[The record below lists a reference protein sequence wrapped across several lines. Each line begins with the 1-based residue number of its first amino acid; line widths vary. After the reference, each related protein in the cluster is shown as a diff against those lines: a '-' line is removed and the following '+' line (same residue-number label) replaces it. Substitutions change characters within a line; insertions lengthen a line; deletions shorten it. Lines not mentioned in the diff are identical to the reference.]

1 MSLKYFHIFFIAI
14 ASLLAFYFAYWCLE
28 SYAAG
33 EKNYLVYGVFSFAT
47 GIGLVLYGRSV
58 FKKFKNV
65 GFFTVLGFVL
75 LMGSDVVACST
86 CYGDPDHP
94 VSKALT
100 ASVLFLLGTITLV
113 LIGFLALIIHYNV
126 RSRALTQGEG

>member
-14 ASLLAFYFAYWCLE
+14 ASLLAFYFSYWCLE
-28 SYAAG
+28 SYATG
-33 EKNYLVYGVFSFAT
+33 EKGYLAYGVLSFT
-47 GIGLVLYGRSV
+47 VGIGLILYGRSV
-58 FKKFKNV
+58 FKKFKDV
-65 GFFTVLGFVL
+65 GFFTVLGFAL
-75 LMGSDVVACST
+75 LMGSDAVACST

-100 ASVLFLLGTITLV
+100 ASVLFLLGTIALV

-126 RSRALTQGEG
+126 RSRTLTKGEG

>member
-1 MSLKYFHIFFIAI
+1 MSLKYFHIFFIVI
-14 ASLLAFYFAYWCLE
+14 ASLLAFYFAYWCME

-33 EKNYLVYGVFSFAT
+33 EKKYLVYGVLSFVA
-47 GIGLVLYGRSV
+47 GVGLVFYGRSI
-58 FKKFKNV
+58 FKKFKDV
-65 GFFTVLGFVL
+65 GFFSVMGFL
-75 LMGSDVVACST
+75 FLMGSDAFACST

-126 RSRALTQGEG
+126 RSSALTKGEG